1 MTVDQFVER
10 IGNIGEQLDGIT
22 DRALAVAGPLVAE
35 IKGRAPAKSG
45 ALRSSIGVG
54 VGGTADARSIFFA
67 MKNYGYFQN
76 YGVQASPDSKTASR
90 FNQTEVEPAVRF
102 ALPPSGGSKFSFGT
116 KGSGSKPWG
125 AFYSGLNAVGFF
137 SMAEIQRRLVEG
149 LQADIDTIATT
160 T

>member
-1 MTVDQFVER
+1 MTVDDFIAR
-10 IGNIGEQLDGIT
+10 IGNIGEEIDQIT
-22 DRALAVAGPLVAE
+22 NRALAVAGPLVAE
-35 IKGRAPAKSG
+35 MKGRAPAKTG

-54 VGGTADARSIFFA
+54 VSSGNAIFIT

-76 YGVQASPDSKTASR
+76 YGVEASPDSKTASK

-102 ALPPSGGSKFSFGT
+102 ALPPSKGNRFSFGVKNSDT
-116 KGSGSKPWG
+116 KPFG

-149 LQADIDTIATT
+149 LNEEMNAIARTT
-160 T
+160 